1 MTLRTKY
8 GSAKDAVIA
17 VADPTS
23 TTLKDLAARVATL
36 EGGRDAETTRA
47 A

>member
-1 MTLRTKY
+1 MRK
-8 GSAKDAVIA
+8 
-17 VADPTS
+17 
-23 TTLKDLAARVATL
+23 TLKDLAARVATL